1 VAAGSEKVCQVGDL
15 PHHSAAPRWTALSL
29 AGGIILIGVLVSRRP
44 DTTAAAEAERRRL
57 VARRDK
63 LFNDLVR
70 LENEHQAGRGDQ
82 ARYVGRREELIA
94 ALERIY
100 GALDGDDTGPEPAD
114 RAGLA
119 A

>member
-1 VAAGSEKVCQVGDL
+1 MA
-15 PHHSAAPRWTALSL
+15 
-29 AGGIILIGVLVSRRP
+29 
-44 DTTAAAEAERRRL
+44 
-57 VARRDK
+57 
-63 LFNDLVR
+63 
-70 LENEHQAGRGDQ
+70 
-82 ARYVGRREELIA
+82 RREELIA